1 MGKCEHG
8 WIREYFFF
16 FIVIIIIAVNC
27 CYFPWYKNAEKQ
39 TEQHMNIVLKYIY
52 KRNLKIQ
59 ITWDTTMWTCQIW
72 GCVCENMFNIKCDK
86 MLQFVIKTIRPNN
99 TNFDSNTQI
108 AGVACFCLIQ
118 CFPEYPQESPQVKS
132 PWSESMSQL
141 MRKLDRLNL
150 DIEEALSASSSPSDT
165 PCTTR
170 KKQVRQF
177 YTLIWT
183 QNLLYV
189 LCVIKQHADT

>member
-1 MGKCEHG
+1 
-8 WIREYFFF
+8 
-16 FIVIIIIAVNC
+16 
-27 CYFPWYKNAEKQ
+27 
-39 TEQHMNIVLKYIY
+39 
-52 KRNLKIQ
+52 
-59 ITWDTTMWTCQIW
+59 
-72 GCVCENMFNIKCDK
+72 
-86 MLQFVIKTIRPNN
+86 MLQFMIKTIRPNN

-177 YTLIWT
+177 YTLI
-183 QNLLYV
+183 
-189 LCVIKQHADT
+189 